1 MWTFLELH
9 NLNEMVQNKM
19 DNVPMNYSCPVMDI
33 DSYKHRE
40 VSMTSVLA
48 AQNKDMNMMH

>member
-1 MWTFLELH
+1 MELH
-9 NLNEMVQNKM
+9 NLDEMVQNKM
-19 DNVPMNYSCPVMDI
+19 DNVPLNYTCPVMDI